1 MGASP
6 QHLRLT
12 VLNGFLGAGKTT
24 WLRHHLRSGVFRDAI
39 LIVNEAA
46 SVAID
51 HLLLGSADRVHV
63 LAGGCACC
71 DGMPKLLRLLRD
83 LLASS
88 PVAETSAVQRV
99 VLETSGL
106 SDPLV
111 IREAIESDPCL
122 STCVEVS
129 EIIVIIDAV
138 NGRDLL
144 RSEPLVGRQVA
155 SADCVI
161 ISKTDA
167 ATPSDV
173 AQLLDALHR
182 LNPDAACFGAVRGV
196 EVALP
201 DTETSNS
208 TESDETWPDRDAG
221 ALLASEIRLGDT
233 TWPVFAVWLS
243 ALLRA
248 HADNL
253 LRVKGVVRAPTGRL
267 LIQAVRGY
275 VQPPERLPSVADDA
289 NGTLAAF
296 SRDHS
301 AESLQRSL
309 DAFAKAAREPSRR
322 C

>member
-1 MGASP
+1 MSSP
-6 QHLRLT
+6 QLFRLT
-12 VLNGFLGAGKTT
+12 VLSGLLGAGKTT
-24 WLRHHLRSGVFRDAI
+24 WLRHHLQSGVFRDAI

-83 LLASS
+83 LLASG
-88 PVAETSAVQRV
+88 PAAETSAIQRI

-106 SDPLV
+106 ADPLV
-111 IREAIESDPCL
+111 IRQAVESDPGL

-144 RSEPLVGRQVA
+144 RSELLVGRQVT

-167 ATPSDV
+167 AAPSDV
-173 AQLLDALHR
+173 AHLLGALHR
-182 LNPDAACFGAVRGV
+182 LNPHAAYFGAVRGV
-196 EVALP
+196 ETALP
-201 DTETSNS
+201 DTETSES
-208 TESDETWPDRDAG
+208 TESDETLPDRDVG
-221 ALLASEIRLGDT
+221 ALLASEVRLGDT

-248 HADNL
+248 HGANL
-253 LRVKGVVRAPTGRL
+253 LRVKGVFRAPTGRL

-275 VQPPERLPSVADDA
+275 VQPPERLPSAMDDA
-289 NGTLAAF
+289 DGALVVF

-309 DAFAKAAREPSRR
+309 DAFAKAAREPSGQ

>member
-1 MGASP
+1 MRNSP
-6 QHLRLT
+6 QRPRLT

-24 WLRHHLRSGVFRDAI
+24 WLRHHLHSGVFRDAI

-51 HLLLGSADRVHV
+51 HLLLDSADRVHV

-71 DGMPKLLRLLRD
+71 DGMPQLLCLLRD
-83 LLASS
+83 LLAAS
-88 PVAETSAVQRV
+88 PAAETSAVQRIV
-99 VLETSGL
+99 VETSGL

-111 IREAIESDPCL
+111 IREAIETDPCL
-122 STCVEVS
+122 SARIDVS

-138 NGRDLL
+138 NGLDLL
-144 RSEPLVGRQVA
+144 RGEPLVGRQVA

-167 ATPSDV
+167 TAPSDV
-173 AQLLDALHR
+173 ALLLDALHR
-182 LNPDAACFGAVRGV
+182 LNPDVACFGAVRGV

-201 DTETSNS
+201 DAETSES
-208 TESDETWPDRDAG
+208 GESDEAWPDRDAG
-221 ALLASEIRLGDT
+221 ALLASEIRLRDT

-243 ALLRA
+243 ALLHA
-248 HADNL
+248 HGADL

-275 VQPPERLPSVADDA
+275 VQPPERLPDAIDGAD
-289 NGTLAAF
+289 GTLVVF
-296 SRDHS
+296 SRNHS
-301 AESLQRSL
+301 AQSLQRSL

>member
-1 MGASP
+1 MLSSP
-6 QHLRLT
+6 QRLRLT

-46 SVAID
+46 NAATD
-51 HLLLGSADRVHV
+51 HFLLGAADRVHV

-71 DGMPKLLRLLRD
+71 DGLPRLLRLLRD
-83 LLASS
+83 LLPSGPA
-88 PVAETSAVQRV
+88 AESSAVQRL

-111 IREAIESDPCL
+111 IREAIESDPRL
-122 STCVEVS
+122 SSRVEVS

-144 RSEPLVGRQVA
+144 RSEPLVSRQVA
-155 SADCVI
+155 SADCI
-161 ISKTDA
+161 IVSKTDA
-167 ATPSDV
+167 AAPSDV
-173 AQLLDALHR
+173 AQLLAALRR
-182 LNPDAACFGAVRGV
+182 LNPDAARFSAVRGV
-196 EVALP
+196 EAPLP
-201 DTETSNS
+201 DPEISDS
-208 TESDETWPDRDAG
+208 AESDEGRPDRDAG
-221 ALLASEIRLGDT
+221 SLLASEIRLGDT
-233 TWPVFAVWLS
+233 SWPVFAVWLS
-243 ALLRA
+243 ALLHA
-248 HADNL
+248 HGARL
-253 LRVKGVVRAPTGRL
+253 LRVKGVVQTPMGRL

-275 VQPPERLPSVADDA
+275 VQPPERLPGAMDDGD
-289 NGTLAAF
+289 GTLVVF

-309 DAFAKAAREPSRR
+309 DAFARAARERSGR

>member
-1 MGASP
+1 MRSLP
-6 QHLRLT
+6 RRVRFS

-24 WLRHHLRSGVFRDAI
+24 WLRHHLRSGVFRDAV

-46 SVAID
+46 NVAID

-71 DGMPKLLRLLRD
+71 DGLPKLLRLLRD
-83 LLASS
+83 LIASG
-88 PVAETSAVQRV
+88 PVVETSEIQRI
-99 VLETSGL
+99 VLETSGI
-106 SDPLV
+106 SDPLI
-111 IREAIESDPCL
+111 IRKAVESDPCL

-161 ISKTDA
+161 ISKTDVA
-167 ATPSDV
+167 APSDV
-173 AQLLDALHR
+173 AQLLGALHR
-182 LNPDAACFGAVRGV
+182 LNPDAALFGAVRGL
-196 EVALP
+196 EAALP
-201 DTETSNS
+201 DIETSGS
-208 TESDETWPDRDAG
+208 TGLDETWPDRNAG
-221 ALLASEIRLGDT
+221 ALLPSEIQLGDT
-233 TWPVFAVWLS
+233 PWPVFAVWLS

-248 HADNL
+248 HKDSL
-253 LRVKGVVRAPTGRL
+253 FRVKGVVRTPMGRL

-275 VQPPERLPSVADDA
+275 VQPPETLPGAMDDA
-289 NGTLAAF
+289 DGTLAVF
-296 SRDHS
+296 SRNHS
-301 AESLQRSL
+301 PESLQRSL
-309 DAFAKAAREPSRR
+309 DAFAKAARDSSRP

>member
-1 MGASP
+1 
-6 QHLRLT
+6 
-12 VLNGFLGAGKTT
+12 
-24 WLRHHLRSGVFRDAI
+24 LRSGVFRDAI

-46 SVAID
+46 SAAID
-51 HLLLGSADRVHV
+51 HLLLSSAERVHV
-63 LAGGCACC
+63 LGGGCACC

-88 PVAETSAVQRV
+88 LAAETSAVQRI

-111 IREAIESDPCL
+111 IRKAIESDPCL
-122 STCVEVS
+122 STRVEVS

-138 NGRDLL
+138 NGRGLL
-144 RSEPLVGRQVA
+144 RSEPLVSRQVA
-155 SADCVI
+155 SADCII

-167 ATPSDV
+167 AAPSDV
-173 AQLLDALHR
+173 AALLDALHR
-182 LNPDAACFGAVRGV
+182 LNPDAARFGAVRGV
-196 EVALP
+196 EVPLP
-201 DTETSNS
+201 DTETPESM
-208 TESDETWPDRDAG
+208 ESDETWPERNAG

-233 TWPVFAVWLS
+233 TWSVFAVWLS
-243 ALLRA
+243 ALLHVHGA
-248 HADNL
+248 NL

-267 LIQAVRGY
+267 LVRAVRGY
-275 VQPPERLPSVADDA
+275 VQPPERLPSAMDEAD
-289 NGTLAAF
+289 GTLAVF

-309 DAFAKAAREPSRR
+309 DAFAKAARALRR

>member
-1 MGASP
+1 MRCSSP
-6 QHLRLT
+6 RLRLT

-46 SVAID
+46 SAAID
-51 HLLLGSADRVHV
+51 HVLLGSADRVHV

-71 DGMPKLLRLLRD
+71 NGMPKLLRLLRG

-88 PVAETSAVQRV
+88 PVAETSAIQRV

-167 ATPSDV
+167 AVPSDV

-182 LNPDAACFGAVRGV
+182 LNPDAARFGAVRGV

-201 DTETSNS
+201 DTETSDS
-208 TESDETWPDRDAG
+208 TESEETWPDRDAG
-221 ALLASEIRLGDT
+221 APLASEIRLGDT

-248 HADNL
+248 HGAHL
-253 LRVKGVVRAPTGRL
+253 LRVKGVVRTPTGRL

-275 VQPPERLPSVADDA
+275 VQPPERLPSAMDDA
-289 NGTLAAF
+289 DGTLVVF
-296 SRDHS
+296 SRGPS

>member
-1 MGASP
+1 MLSSP
-6 QHLRLT
+6 QRFRLT

-24 WLRHHLRSGVFRDAI
+24 WLRHHLRSSVFRDAI

-46 SVAID
+46 NAAPD
-51 HLLLGSADRVHV
+51 RLLLGSADRLHV

-71 DGMPKLLRLLRD
+71 DGLPKLLRLLRD
-83 LLASS
+83 LLASG
-88 PVAETSAVQRV
+88 PAAENSAVQRI

-111 IREAIESDPCL
+111 IREAIESDPRL

-144 RSEPLVGRQVA
+144 RSEPLVRRQAA
-155 SADCVI
+155 SADCII
-161 ISKTDA
+161 ISKLDA
-167 ATPSDV
+167 AAPSDV
-173 AQLLDALHR
+173 ARLLDALRR
-182 LNPDAACFGAVRGV
+182 LNPDAARFGAVRGV
-196 EVALP
+196 EAPLP
-201 DTETSNS
+201 DPEMSDS
-208 TESDETWPDRDAG
+208 TESDDTWPDRDAG

-243 ALLRA
+243 ALLHA
-248 HADNL
+248 HGANL
-253 LRVKGVVRAPTGRL
+253 LRVKGVVRTPTGRL

-275 VQPPERLPSVADDA
+275 VQPPERLPDAADDGDGA
-289 NGTLAAF
+289 LVVF

-309 DAFAKAAREPSRR
+309 DAFAKAARG

>member
-1 MGASP
+1 
-6 QHLRLT
+6 

-24 WLRHHLRSGVFRDAI
+24 WLRHHFRSGVFRDAV

-83 LLASS
+83 LLASG
-88 PVAETSAVQRV
+88 PVGETSAVQRI

-106 SDPLV
+106 SDPLI
-111 IREAIESDPCL
+111 IREAVESDPCL
-122 STCVEVS
+122 STCVDVS
-129 EIIVIIDAV
+129 EIIVIIDAI

-161 ISKTDA
+161 ISKIDA
-167 ATPSDV
+167 TAPSDV
-173 AQLLDALHR
+173 AQLLGALHR
-182 LNPDAACFGAVRGV
+182 LNPDVARFGAVRGV

-201 DTETSNS
+201 GAETSDS
-208 TESDETWPDRDAG
+208 TEADETWPHSTVG
-221 ALLASEIRLGDT
+221 GLLASEIRLGDT
-233 TWPVFAVWLS
+233 PWPVFAVWLS

-248 HADNL
+248 HGDSL
-253 LRVKGVVRAPTGRL
+253 LRVKGVVRTPTGRL

-275 VQPPERLPSVADDA
+275 VQPPERLPGAMDDA
-289 NGTLAAF
+289 DGALAVF
-296 SRDHS
+296 SRNHS
-301 AESLQRSL
+301 PESLQRSL
-309 DAFAKAAREPSRR
+309 DAFAKAARESSRR